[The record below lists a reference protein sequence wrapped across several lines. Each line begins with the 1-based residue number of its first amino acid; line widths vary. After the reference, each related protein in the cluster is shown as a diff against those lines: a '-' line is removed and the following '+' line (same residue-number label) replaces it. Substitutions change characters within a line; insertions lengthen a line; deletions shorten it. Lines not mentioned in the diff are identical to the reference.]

1 MTPLSS
7 WPSRLNASPRSRSPS
22 IVVQTA
28 LTLRTRLILR
38 PRRRSWTAGGRP
50 SGSSGETLAS
60 PHESLLFRP
69 LDEEWHANLNPPFEP
84 RELGH
89 AAACR
94 VTPDAGLN
102 FLIVQKAGHYAQSV
116 TTFVDDMNLG

>member
-38 PRRRSWTAGGRP
+38 PGRRSWTAGGHP
-50 SGSSGETLAS
+50 SGSSAETLAS

-69 LDEEWHANLNPPFEP
+69 LDEEWHANLHPPFEP
-84 RELGH
+84 RRAGH
-89 AAACR
+89 AVPARQNSAAR
-94 VTPDAGLN
+94 VEVAVSASDSSWEPLAISARLC
-102 FLIVQKAGHYAQSV
+102 
-116 TTFVDDMNLG
+116 